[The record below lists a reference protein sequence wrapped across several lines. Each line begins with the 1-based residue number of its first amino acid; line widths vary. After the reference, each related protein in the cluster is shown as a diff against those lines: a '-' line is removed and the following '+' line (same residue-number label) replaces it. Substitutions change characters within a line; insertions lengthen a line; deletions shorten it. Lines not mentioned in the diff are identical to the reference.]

1 MQPTQRLRELAS
13 GWTDLV
19 PSRADYADLPGSL
32 RVDVVAGI
40 TVAIVALPLA
50 LGFGVTSGMGATAG
64 LITAVV
70 AGFVAAVF
78 GGSHLQVSGPTGA
91 MTVVLVPIVERYGTS
106 AVYVVSVL
114 AGIMVVVAGLV
125 RFGRAVTYI
134 PWPVVEGLTAGIG
147 IVIILQQLPLI
158 LGVKKPAGENTVGVA
173 IATLRLISTDSVRP
187 IVVAVVTVA
196 LMLVIHRLR
205 PGWPAAIISVIM
217 MTLAAAFYDSPRIGT
232 LPSVIPHYQ
241 GINPDGFASVLN
253 ASIAVAALAALESLL
268 SARVADGMSDVEPS
282 KPDRELV
289 GQGLANIASGLFGG
303 MPATGAFART
313 AVNVR
318 AGARTRLS
326 AVLHAVVLLFGC
338 IAAAPLISKIPLAAL
353 AGVLLVTASHMIER
367 HAIRAILHATTSDA
381 LVFLAT
387 VSITVFID
395 LITGVEAGIAIS
407 SVLALRAL
415 ASTSSVQ
422 LDAFSTRDVELA
434 HTEKELLKERIAVY
448 RMDGALFFGVA
459 QQFLDALSDT
469 TDVRVIILRLDRIQM
484 IDATGAY
491 TLGQLVEDLRSKG
504 IAVLIKGVKQAHAAV
519 LASVG
524 VLAELEATCLT
535 TLTMPSRMPANTSP
549 GNPTTATDAQP
560 PMHEIL
566 VVRPDSHG

>member
-422 LDAFSTRDVELA
+422 LDAFSTRDTELA

-469 TDVRVIILRLDRIQM
+469 TDVRVIILRLDRIQ
-484 IDATGAY
+484 IDDMDDA
-491 TLGQLVEDLRSKG
+491 
-504 IAVLIKGVKQAHAAV
+504 IAHARQHVAR
-519 LASVG
+519 
-524 VLAELEATCLT
+524 E
-535 TLTMPSRMPANTSP
+535 
-549 GNPTTATDAQP
+549 
-560 PMHEIL
+560 
-566 VVRPDSHG
+566 SHHRD